1 MNKMVI
7 ASSAL
12 LLSLGLAGCNTMN
25 NVSQFGNNTIGT
37 GVKYT
42 ANTVGAGVGLVS
54 NTGAA
59 VGQGIGKVVNTGVGV
74 VNTGVGVVTS
84 PLTYHNNTRMYNKPV
99 VYRNSHK
106 YMLRNGKYVQVR

>member
-1 MNKMVI
+1 MKKMVI

-12 LLSLGLAGCNTMN
+12 LLSLGLVGCHTVND
-25 NVSQFGNNTIGT
+25 VSQFGANTVGT

-42 ANTVGAGVGLVS
+42 ANTVGTGVGLFS

-84 PLTYHNNTRMYNKPV
+84 PLTYHNNTRVYNKPV
-99 VYRNSHK
+99 VYRNGHK
-106 YMLRNGKYVQVR
+106 YILRNGTYVQVR